1 MFSLKL
7 VLCVC
12 IFFVIGIEAEPKPK
26 PKAEP
31 KPQPKAEPK
40 PYSPFWNPSYNRLV
54 EIESEPACPRATT
67 CKVGW
72 QGDRACGPN
81 SHCDRKQGVCV
92 CNSPAQDYPNCCW
105 PSCRGI
111 DAVCINGGP
120 CQCIGYGH
128 YPNCQEVCGLGCG
141 DGEICK
147 KVGNKAMCVCKSN
160 FYRRKSRDSQG
171 PGVCI
176 PCDYFGH
183 DYRDYGDYPL
193 PPAPGWE

>member
-1 MFSLKL
+1 MMSCRVFYPL
-7 VLCVC
+7 VLQVTVLA
-12 IFFVIGIEAEPKPK
+12 I
-26 PKAEP
+26 
-31 KPQPKAEPK
+31 PQPEPDDVHIHLHGLDK
-40 PYSPFWNPSYNRLV
+40 VLSAAGEGARGM
-54 EIESEPACPRATT
+54 ESEPEPEPEPACSPATR
-67 CKVGW
+67 CKVGR

-81 SHCDRKQGVCV
+81 SRCDRKQRVCV